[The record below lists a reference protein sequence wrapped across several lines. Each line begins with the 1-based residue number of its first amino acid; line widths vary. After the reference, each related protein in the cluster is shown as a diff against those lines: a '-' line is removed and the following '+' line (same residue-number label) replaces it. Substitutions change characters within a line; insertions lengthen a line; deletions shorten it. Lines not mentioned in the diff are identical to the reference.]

1 MKRIISIFAALL
13 LILSLPG
20 CGYSAKDLSN
30 AKDTAYSAGYS
41 EAEAAHKL
49 DYENGYAAAE
59 AEHEADYDNGY
70 RDGYSV
76 GYEDAISAQEGVA
89 SQYYDT
95 GYNIGYSAGV
105 SASKGDST
113 VDYAAPSAPTVYA
126 PENTSTD
133 TNSSSTSLETSYI
146 ANTSTYKFH
155 KPSCSSVKQM
165 KESNKWYYTGSRDDL
180 ISQGYDPCGRCHP

>member
-1 MKRIISIFAALL
+1 MKRIIPIFAALL
-13 LILSLPG
+13 LILSLSG

-41 EAEAAHKL
+41 EAETAHKL

-59 AEHEADYDNGY
+59 EEHKADYDNGY

-76 GYEDAISAQEGVA
+76 GYEQAISDQESVA

-105 SASKGDST
+105 SASKGDSA
-113 VDYAAPSAPTVYA
+113 VDSAAPSEPSVYA
-126 PENTSTD
+126 PENTSTAAI
-133 TNSSSTSLETSYI
+133 SSSASLETSYI

-180 ISQGYDPCGRCHP
+180 ISKGYDPCGRCHP